1 MRLLIYE
8 PALRRIEAKLAPY
21 RDQLQLLVVDRQGAV
36 TCEGE
41 TLDAD
46 TAQPDAGWLSADGV
60 MGPAQRT
67 LMVGLLKA
75 QELRWVHT
83 GAAGLDHPIW
93 AQLVDKGAALTTSHG
108 QAPCIA
114 EYVLAEVLGHFQRL
128 GERRAEQAARRWTR
142 LTFREVAGT
151 SWLIVGF
158 GAIGQGVAARAK
170 AFGAQ
175 IVGVRRS
182 GAPDPL
188 AGRMGSLADVKPLL
202 PAADVVVLATP
213 LNQETRG
220 MVDAGFLAAM
230 KPGSVLV
237 NIGRGDLVDEPSLLA
252 ALAAGVPEHAIL
264 DVFHDE
270 PLKGDSPFWD
280 HPNVS
285 LTPHAS
291 AFGSG
296 QAARNDAIF
305 LENLRRR
312 LAGEPLLYAA
322 DPRDLGAPAPAE
334 PGSTTS

>member
-1 MRLLIYE
+1 M
-8 PALRRIEAKLAPY
+8 
-21 RDQLQLLVVDRQGAV
+21 
-36 TCEGE
+36 TCGGE
-41 TLDAD
+41 TFDAD

-67 LMVGLLKA
+67 LMVGLLKSDH
-75 QELRWVHT
+75 LTWVHT
-83 GAAGLDHPIW
+83 AAAGLDHPIW

-108 QAPCIA
+108 QALCIA

-142 LTFREVAGT
+142 LTFREIAGT

-158 GAIGQGVAARAK
+158 GAIGQGVAERAK

-188 AGRMGSLADVKPLL
+188 AERMGSLTEVKALL

-213 LNQETRG
+213 LNPETRG
-220 MVDAGFLAAM
+220 MADGAFFAAM

-237 NIGRGDLVDEPSLLA
+237 NVGRGDLVDESALLA
-252 ALAAGVPEHAIL
+252 ALASGIPEHAIL

-280 HPNVS
+280 HPKVS
-285 LTPHAS
+285 MTPHAS
-291 AFGSG
+291 ASGSG
-296 QAARNDAIF
+296 EAARNDAVF
-305 LENLRRR
+305 VENLRRR
-312 LAGEPLLYAA
+312 LSGEPMLYEA
-322 DPRDLGAPAPAE
+322 DPRDLGR
-334 PGSTTS
+334 

>member
-8 PALRRIEAKLAPY
+8 PALRRIEAKLAPF
-21 RDQLQLLVVDRQGAV
+21 RDQLQLLAVDRQGGV
-36 TCEGE
+36 TCNGE
-41 TLDAD
+41 TFDAD

-75 QELRWVHT
+75 QDLKWVHT

-93 AQLVDKGAALTTSHG
+93 AELVDKGAVLTTSHG
-108 QAPCIA
+108 QAPSIA
-114 EYVLAEVLGHFQRL
+114 EYVLGEVLGHFQRL

-142 LTFREVAGT
+142 LTFREIAGT
-151 SWLIVGF
+151 SWLIIGF
-158 GAIGQGVAARAK
+158 GAIGQGIAKRAK

-175 IVGVRRS
+175 IAGVRRS

-188 AGRMGSLADVKPLL
+188 AERMGALAEVKSLL

-213 LNQETRG
+213 LNQETSG
-220 MVDAGFLAAM
+220 MADAAFFAAM

-237 NIGRGDLVDEPSLLA
+237 NVGRGDLVDEAALLA
-252 ALAAGVPEHAIL
+252 ALASGIPEHAIL

-280 HPNVS
+280 HPKVS
-285 LTPHAS
+285 MTAHAS

-296 QAARNDAIF
+296 QAARNDAVF

-312 LAGEPLLYAA
+312 LAGEPMLYEA
-322 DPRDLGAPAPAE
+322 DPRDLGR
-334 PGSTTS
+334 

>member
-8 PALRRIEAKLAPY
+8 PALRRIEAKLAPF
-21 RDQLQLLVVDRQGAV
+21 RDRLQLLAVDREGGV
-36 TCEGE
+36 TCDGE
-41 TLDAD
+41 TFDAD

-67 LMVGLLKA
+67 LMMGVLKSRD
-75 QELRWVHT
+75 LKWVHT
-83 GAAGLDHPIW
+83 AAAGLDHPIW
-93 AQLVDKGAALTTSHG
+93 AQLVDKGAVLTTSHG
-108 QAPCIA
+108 QALCIA

-142 LTFREVAGT
+142 LTFREIAGT
-151 SWLIVGF
+151 SWLIIGF
-158 GAIGQGVAARAK
+158 GAMGQGVAERAK
-170 AFGAQ
+170 AFGAR

-182 GAPDPL
+182 GAADPL
-188 AGRMGSLADVKPLL
+188 AERMGSLAEVNSLL

-213 LNQETRG
+213 LNQQTRG
-220 MVDAGFLAAM
+220 LADAAFFAAM

-237 NIGRGDLVDEPSLLA
+237 NVGRGDLVDEPALLA
-252 ALAAGVPEHAIL
+252 ALAAGVPHHAIL

-285 LTPHAS
+285 MTPHAS
-291 AFGSG
+291 AFGAG
-296 QAARNDAIF
+296 EAARNDGIF

-312 LAGEPLLYAA
+312 LAGEPMLYEA
-322 DPRDLGAPAPAE
+322 DPRDLGR
-334 PGSTTS
+334 